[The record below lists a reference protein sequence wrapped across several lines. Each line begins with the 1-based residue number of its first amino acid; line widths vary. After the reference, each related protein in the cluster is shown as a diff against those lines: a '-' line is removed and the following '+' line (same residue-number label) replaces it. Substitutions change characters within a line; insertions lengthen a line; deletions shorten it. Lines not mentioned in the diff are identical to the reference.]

1 MVERS
6 CYYCTVRNL
15 NCHSSCLK
23 YKEYKDYL
31 EHIKENKKQYSILNG
46 QSPKIRK
53 RKVNY

>member
-31 EHIKENKKQYSILNG
+31 ERIKENKKQYSILNG